1 MLFRSVERISML
13 QGRVGQGVKVRE
25 IFIYP
30 RNVEELLIR
39 LPAIERAQVIVGKQ
53 QHRET
58 ATLRAVL
65 TPGASQDATQSD
77 LMEVF
82 RQLTRLKL
90 DSVEWLV
97 QEDMPTDAPLL
108 VDNKH

>member
-1 MLFRSVERISML
+1 M
-13 QGRVGQGVKVRE
+13 RE

-30 RNVEELLIR
+30 RNVEELVIR
-39 LPAIERAQVIVGKQ
+39 SPAIQRAQIIIGKQ

-65 TPGASQDATQSD
+65 KPGASLDATQSD
-77 LMEVF
+77 VMERF

-90 DSVEWLV
+90 DSVEWLS
-97 QEDMPTDAPLL
+97 QEDMPLDAPLL
-108 VDNKH
+108 VNNKH